1 MPKKK
6 ELIET
11 LHRIQQILHTGGEVG
26 RRRMEELGEEAMR
39 AFDAAI
45 HAIDHRINARREIR
59 AHRPFLRRWRRSFL
73 RSLRPVGQALRH
85 VASMPFI
92 YAMIVPSVILHLFL
106 EVYHRVAFRLYG
118 IPRVVARDYF
128 VFERAL
134 LPSLNWMEKLN
145 CLYCSYVNNLFQYAV
160 EIAGRTERYW
170 CPIKYANRMKRTH
183 SQYELFIDYLE
194 ADTLREKWDK
204 LRDFSDLENNKP
216 H

>member
-1 MPKKK
+1 MPEKHA
-6 ELIET
+6 LIEK
-11 LHRIQQILHTGGEVG
+11 LHKIQQVLHESGEMG
-26 RRRMEELGEEAMR
+26 RQRLEKLGEEAM
-39 AFDAAI
+39 ASFDTAI
-45 HAIDHRINARREIR
+45 RAIDHRVNARKEIR
-59 AHRPFLRRWRRSFL
+59 ARRPFLRRWKRGFF

-85 VASMPFI
+85 AASMPFI
-92 YAMIVPSVILHLFL
+92 YAMIVPSVILHLGL

-118 IPRVVARDYF
+118 IPRVRARDYF

-134 LPSLNWMEKLN
+134 LPSLNAMEKLN

-194 ADTLREKWDK
+194 AETLREKWDK
-204 LRDFSDLENNKP
+204 LRDFSDLEDEKRS
-216 H
+216 